1 MSALEIAWHG
11 PPPGAAPTLVFLHE
25 GLGSVSAWRDFPRA
39 LAEATGCGALVYS
52 RAGYGASPP
61 AALPRP
67 VTYMHEEAKSV
78 LPEILGE
85 RGVAR
90 PILVGHSDGA
100 SIALI
105 AVGSG
110 AVDARALVLEAP
122 HVFVEQVSVDGIAA
136 AKVAYESTDLRA
148 RLARHHADVDDAFR
162 GWNDVWLSPAFR
174 AWNIEAD
181 LAGVRCPTLVVQGD
195 EDPYGTLAQVDA
207 LERGVSGSFER
218 VVLPGVGHAPHKDA
232 RDATLAAMTRFV
244 RAAIE

>member
-1 MSALEIAWHG
+1 VTALEAVWHG
-11 PPPGAAPTLVFLHE
+11 PPPDAAPTLVFLHE

-39 LAEATGCGALVYS
+39 LADATGCGALAYS

-61 AALPRP
+61 TALPRA
-67 VTYMHEEAKSV
+67 VSYMHDEAKS
-78 LPEILGE
+78 LPGLLHAH
-85 RGVAR
+85 GVAR

-110 AVDARALVLEAP
+110 AVDAHALVLEAP
-122 HVFVEQVSVDGIAA
+122 HVFVEDVSVEGIAA
-136 AKVAYESTDLRA
+136 AKRAFEAGELRA

-174 AWNIEAD
+174 AWNIERE

-195 EDPYGTLAQVDA
+195 RDPYGTMAQVDA
-207 LERGVSGSFER
+207 IERGVAGPFER
-218 VVLPGVGHAPHKDA
+218 VILPGVGHAPHKDA
-232 RDATLAAMTRFV
+232 LDATLAAMTRFV
-244 RAAIE
+244 RAAIA